1 MDQEG
6 KAYHTPGK
14 GLKEKTDSGSE
25 ESKKALAKKEKRSS
39 LGGGSGSGGSGGGG
53 SRGSSGGGG
62 SRSSS
67 GGGAS
72 RSSSGGGSASGGSIS
87 GIAHSGI
94 NSRKEQEISK
104 ETEKR
109 EKESKESL
117 PQYEENTQKPGVS
130 KAGSEMKKE
139 NPAEHKKEAAPENRA
154 EEQKENL
161 PKEEQ
166 REEEKAPE
174 EGKTPKEGG
183 ALEEGK
189 TPEEGK
195 APEGEIL
202 PDPEGDSAGRDQENG
217 NKDETGTPGEEPKDP
232 GKEEAPIGGEDSAEP
247 KDPAEVQ
254 RENAQ
259 KVWDNLSTGRN
270 TNLAQYEDPDS
281 KEIKTILWAEGIT
294 PPQMGE
300 GGDFVKEEHQGY
312 ETYKCE
318 YQPNQ
323 GWYDVNK
330 SLEGEMDRSL
340 CFAAVSSNMLH
351 WWLEQNADE
360 VGRFIQKEKNTQEP
374 IKEGAEALRDIRHF
388 VDSFKN
394 QQKSHLFEMYV
405 LYYGSYKNG
414 FLSDLLIDQ
423 FINGYKPKNG
433 GGTNT
438 EWSFTFDEK
447 GGFFYPVFKEKKL
460 TDRPNVSGYDALSRQ
475 VKNRL
480 MAGEIFGLVHSLA
493 YNSEH
498 IVTVWGAEFD
508 SKGKLSAVY
517 VTDSDDQG
525 ENGAGMKR
533 LDVNNVGG
541 QAKLSTYKRD
551 KNVGSK
557 VSYMH
562 SLSLGKEQWENYF
575 ESAE

>member
-39 LGGGSGSGGSGGGG
+39 LGGDSGSGGSGGGG
-53 SRGSSGGGG
+53 ASRGSSGGGG

-67 GGGAS
+67 GGGSS
-72 RSSSGGGSASGGSIS
+72 RSSSGGGSGSGGSIS

-117 PQYEENTQKPGVS
+117 PQYEENTQKPGAS
-130 KAGSEMKKE
+130 KAGSEMKKD

-154 EEQKENL
+154 GEQKENL

-174 EGKTPKEGG
+174 EGG
-183 ALEEGK
+183 AL
-189 TPEEGK
+189 EEGK

-259 KVWDNLSTGRN
+259 KVWDSLSTGRN

-447 GGFFYPVFKEKKL
+447 GGFFYPVFKEKKF

-480 MAGEIFGLVHSLA
+480 MGGEIFGLAHSLA